1 MKKAIKIA
9 LIILAALILMITV
22 FKVTYI
28 GDGRIDDGT
37 YEITGF
43 DQYPDAYIV
52 VAGDTVQFYNIDL
65 NQIYQAGQ
73 MAQYKEVVEKN
84 QDLKMTEEEVAR
96 YSDLNTLM
104 VQNAY
109 PINYD
114 EQTDSKTGTF
124 TYSYSM
130 YPGQWAFGFG
140 IEYDSFHKT
149 IHIGHHIQ
157 ELTFQK

>member
-1 MKKAIKIA
+1 
-9 LIILAALILMITV
+9 
-22 FKVTYI
+22 
-28 GDGRIDDGT
+28 
-37 YEITGF
+37 
-43 DQYPDAYIV
+43 
-52 VAGDTVQFYNIDL
+52 
-65 NQIYQAGQ
+65 

-109 PINYD
+109 SINYD

>member
-1 MKKAIKIA
+1 MKNVIKIP
-9 LIILAALILMITV
+9 LIILAALLLIIVV
-22 FKVTYI
+22 FRFTYI

-65 NQIYQAGQ
+65 NKIYQAGELE
-73 MAQYKEVVEKN
+73 QYKEIVEKN
-84 QDLKMTEEEVAR
+84 QDLEMTEEEVAR

-114 EQTDSKTGTF
+114 EQADSKTGTF

-130 YPGQWAFGFG
+130 YPGQWGFGFG

-157 ELTFQK
+157 ELTFKK